1 MLDQHAAF
9 RQELHLAAR
18 FFHKVN
24 KHRDQMPDAA
34 GGPAENEHIL
44 QHVSLA
50 FEDIPEDMHESV
62 RTLLMH
68 PTEDKSLRQHVIDVA
83 KNAAGGGWGE
93 IEQVTNKLTCLHI
106 LSHLGH
112 HAPYTYRVDSKVIRG
127 SRPTPDKLKRLN
139 AAGCGATVNLCKEM
153 TNGDAELIDAAGL
166 TGEMQTLHISI
177 TDNTPPDHGQVDE
190 LITYLESSPGR
201 VYVHC
206 EAGVGRTGVMV
217 ACYRMFQGWPLADAL
232 CEAKQFGCSMPD
244 QLAFIENQ
252 ASAPRSARP
261 SQDDQPTEEKLR
273 ETAPMN
279 KDPVGLDRALASSP
293 IAPDP
298 NTTGQQAQLPD
309 ASLQGH

>member
-9 RQELHLAAR
+9 RQELHLATR
-18 FFHKVN
+18 FFRKVD
-24 KHRDQMPDAA
+24 KHRGQVPDAA
-34 GGPAENEHIL
+34 GGPAEIEHIL

-68 PTEDKSLRQHVIDVA
+68 PTEDKSLREQVIDVA
-83 KNAAGGGWGE
+83 KNAGGGGWGE

-112 HAPYTYRVDSKVIRG
+112 HVPYTYRVDSKVIRG
-127 SRPTPDKLKRLN
+127 SRPTPDKLNRLN
-139 AAGCGATVNLCKEM
+139 EEGCGATVNLCKEM
-153 TNGDAELIDAAGL
+153 SNGDADLIGAAGL
-166 TGEMQTLHISI
+166 TGKMQTLHIKI
-177 TDNTPPDHGQVDE
+177 TDNTPPDHDQVDE
-190 LITYLESSPGR
+190 LITYLENSGGR

-244 QLAFIENQ
+244 QLAFIENR
-252 ASAPRSARP
+252 ASAPISARP

-279 KDPVGLDRALASSP
+279 KDPVGLDRALASPPISP
-293 IAPDP
+293 IP
-298 NTTGQQAQLPD
+298 
-309 ASLQGH
+309 

>member
-24 KHRDQMPDAA
+24 KHRNQMPAAA

-68 PTEDKSLRQHVIDVA
+68 PTEDKSLREQVIDVA
-83 KNAAGGGWGE
+83 VNAAGGGYGE
-93 IEQVTNKLTCLHI
+93 IERVTNQLTCLHI
-106 LSHLGH
+106 LSHLSH
-112 HAPYTYRVDSKVIRG
+112 HVPYTYRVDNRVIRG
-127 SRPTPDKLKRLN
+127 SRPTPDKLNKLN
-139 AAGCGATVNLCKEM
+139 AGGCGATVNLCKEM
-153 TNGDAELIDAAGL
+153 NNGDADLIDAAGL
-166 TGEMQTLHISI
+166 TGMMQTLHIKV
-177 TDNTPPDHGQVDE
+177 TDNTPPDHDQVDE
-190 LITYLESSPGR
+190 LITYLENSGGR

-244 QLAFIENQ
+244 QLAFIENR
-252 ASAPRSARP
+252 ASALRSARP

-273 ETAPMN
+273 ETALMN
-279 KDPVGLDRALASSP
+279 KDPVGLDRALASSSIGPDP
-293 IAPDP
+293 IA
-298 NTTGQQAQLPD
+298 TGQPGAIP
-309 ASLQGH
+309 